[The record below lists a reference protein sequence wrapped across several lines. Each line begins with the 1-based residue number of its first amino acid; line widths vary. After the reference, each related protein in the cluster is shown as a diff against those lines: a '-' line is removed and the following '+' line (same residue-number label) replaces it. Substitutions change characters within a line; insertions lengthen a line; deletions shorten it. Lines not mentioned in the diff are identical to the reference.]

1 MRLGVCVAV
10 LVALVAAFVGALQVG
25 VFDALLLGWAP
36 AIVAF
41 AIQHDRIPAQQRFQ
55 GFINDDSLH
64 VMLCGTSSPFPD
76 PDRAGPCT
84 LVMGGGELFIV
95 DTGPA
100 SVRKMGVL
108 GVNLGR
114 VTGIFLTHYHSDHI
128 GDFGEAVVNSWIQGR
143 REPVPT
149 YGPPG
154 VKNIVEGFGQA
165 YAMDQT
171 YRTAHHEEANMPE
184 AGSRASAVEFPLPP
198 PGGAEVLTTSRGIK
212 VTTFEMDHWPV
223 HPAVGYR
230 FEFHGR
236 TVVVTGDGEPFVE
249 LARQHEGA
257 DLVVRNTISK
267 PLMEQ
272 LSGALNATG
281 GSFGRLGKMTW
292 DTLDYHSDP
301 AEAME
306 DAVRYQTKL
315 LVICHF
321 APPTVNLIQRLLA
334 NAVYRKTPAG
344 WGGGVAWGKDGDH
357 WVLPQG
363 TDEIHRIS

>member
-1 MRLGVCVAV
+1 
-10 LVALVAAFVGALQVG
+10 
-25 VFDALLLGWAP
+25 
-36 AIVAF
+36 
-41 AIQHDRIPAQQRFQ
+41 
-55 GFINDDSLH
+55 
-64 VMLCGTSSPFPD
+64 
-76 PDRAGPCT
+76 
-84 LVMGGGELFIV
+84 MGGGELFIV

-108 GVNLGR
+108 NVDLSR
-114 VTGIFLTHYHSDHI
+114 LTGIFLTHYHSDHI

-143 REPVPT
+143 REAVPT

-171 YRTAHHEEANMPE
+171 YRTAHHEEENMPH
-184 AGSRASAVEFPLPP
+184 AGSRATAVEFPLPP

-212 VTTFEMDHWPV
+212 VTAFEMDHYPV

-236 TVVVTGDGEPFVE
+236 TVLVTGDGEPFAE
-249 LARQHEGA
+249 LTKQHEGA

-267 PLMEQ
+267 PLMLQ
-272 LSGALNATG
+272 LSAALNSTG
-281 GSFGRLGKMTW
+281 RSSFDRLGKMTW

-301 AEAME
+301 LEAMA
-306 DAVRYQTKL
+306 DAAKYQTKL

-321 APPTVNLIQRLLA
+321 APPMVNLIQRLLA
-334 NAVYRKTPAG
+334 KAVYRKTPAG
-344 WGGGVAWGKDGDH
+344 WSGGIAWGQDGDH
-357 WVLPQG
+357 WVLPKG
-363 TDEIHRIS
+363 TGEIHQIS